1 MITYSK
7 LKSSV
12 IENGKRILKVLQF
25 GTKTAKE
32 CAPFGFDSAPLENMT
47 AIYGETSNAG
57 ESVILGY
64 INKNQLAEPGE
75 SRIFSL
81 DSTGVV
87 KAYFFAKNTGEIH
100 INGNEFFAVRFDPLN
115 SALLDQQTKIN
126 QELTKIS
133 ISVAALGGSYINTPL
148 INTFEGCKSS
158 TIKIK

>member
-7 LKSSV
+7 LKSST
-12 IENGKRILKVLQF
+12 IESGKRILKVLQF

-32 CAPFGFDSAPLENMT
+32 CAPFGFDSTPLENMT
-47 AIYGETSNAG
+47 AIYAETSNAG

-87 KAYFFAKNTGEIH
+87 KAYFFAKNTGEVF

-115 SALLDQQTKIN
+115 SALLDQQSKIN
-126 QELTKIS
+126 QELAKINIS
-133 ISVAALGGSYINTPL
+133 IAALGGSYINSPL
-148 INTFEGCKSS
+148 INTFEGCKSES
-158 TIKIK
+158 IKIK